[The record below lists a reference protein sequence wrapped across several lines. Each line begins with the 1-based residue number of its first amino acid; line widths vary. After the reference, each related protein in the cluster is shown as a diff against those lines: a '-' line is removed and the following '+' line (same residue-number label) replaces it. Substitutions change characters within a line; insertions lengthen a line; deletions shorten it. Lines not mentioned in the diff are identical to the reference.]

1 MVQSRNGG
9 RGYKIHPDR
18 TGSCVQMVAVPS
30 TALDMGNVKKS
41 ITIMG
46 TGELRRH
53 LGPCR
58 GECLVTALHNSFV
71 ALHCFVGVSDGLESS
86 PKLCKVCNG

>member
-1 MVQSRNGG
+1 
-9 RGYKIHPDR
+9 
-18 TGSCVQMVAVPS
+18 
-30 TALDMGNVKKS
+30 
-41 ITIMG
+41 MG

-86 PKLCKVCNG
+86 YKLCKECNG

>member
-1 MVQSRNGG
+1 MVLSRNGG

-53 LGPCR
+53 LGPWR

-71 ALHCFVGVSDGLESS
+71 VEYSERGGNYFDFSFRVDPL
-86 PKLCKVCNG
+86 